1 MGRKEGLGTFG
12 GIVLPDSFWD
22 FEARLIRSF
31 MLLDNR
37 GGGRST
43 SSFYNEVNV
52 INKNLIEGSLV
63 TTITYFE

>member
-1 MGRKEGLGTFG
+1 M
-12 GIVLPDSFWD
+12 LPDAFCD

-52 INKNLIEGSLV
+52 INKNSIEGSLA
-63 TTITYFE
+63 TTTTYFE